1 VSKVNIVN
9 LEEELQSSYIDYA
22 MSVII
27 SRAIPDVRD
36 GLKPVQRR
44 ILYGMYNVNNL
55 HNQPTR
61 KSAKIVGEVMGKF
74 HPHGD
79 AAIYDT
85 LVRMAQD
92 FAMNHTLVEGQGNFG
107 SVDGDPPAAMR
118 YTEVRLSKIAEE
130 LLNDLDKETVNF
142 VPNFDNTEKE
152 PELLPSAFP
161 NLLVNGAAGIAV
173 GVATSV
179 PPHNLGEICDAVIH
193 LLGHKEA
200 TVEELL
206 GIIKGPDFPTGG
218 IAIMSGNALNGYKFG
233 KGQLHIKAKASID
246 DKKNRILISEMPYN
260 VNKASFVENVAHLA
274 RDKKIVGIRDIRD
287 ESDRQGISVV
297 IELKDGANPQ
307 QTLNQLFKHTQLE
320 VTFPI
325 NCLAVHG
332 KTLRSMNV
340 LQLLSAF
347 ISHRRDVVTRRST
360 YELNVA
366 KDRLHIVDGLLIALL
381 NIDAIIKTIK
391 GSAEIAEARAG
402 LKSGFGL
409 TDKQA
414 NAILDMK
421 LSRITRLENESLN
434 REKSEL
440 DGRIS
445 HYSGVL
451 ADPTKV
457 DAIIKAE
464 TLEIRKK
471 YARPRRTEIQYVDEF
486 SSIEDEDL
494 IADEQITLI
503 LTHSGYVKRLNV
515 SNYHEQDRGGKG
527 IIAMN
532 LKEGD
537 LVKNVTTAKSKDYIL
552 FVTDQGRIYWL
563 KAYNIPEGSRYSEGR
578 SVANLLN
585 LEGEK
590 IVTMFNIKDFANS
603 KIMFLTA
610 KGLVKKIN
618 ASLFSKP
625 RSTGVRAIT
634 LRQGDTIADA
644 VVYKKEEF
652 VIVTT
657 RSGKAIKF
665 KEASVRTLGRSAA
678 GVRGIRLHGED
689 VSKNVIAASDSGSL
703 LTVSD
708 KGYGK
713 ITEVARYRVQG
724 RGGGGVINMK
734 VNDKTGPVAK
744 SLFVSNE
751 AKVLLLM
758 NSSGVSITIPIA
770 SIRIT
775 GRSASGVRVMKLAPG
790 TKVIDA
796 RVMEGQQPSNIPQP
810 ASPAAKQ

>member
-44 ILYGMYNVNNL
+44 ILYGMYNINNL
-55 HNQPTR
+55 HSQPTK

-85 LVRMAQD
+85 MVRMAQD
-92 FAMNHTLVEGQGNFG
+92 FAMNHLLVEGQGNFG
-107 SVDGDPPAAMR
+107 SMDGDPPAAMR
-118 YTEVRLSKIAEE
+118 YTEVRLTKMAEE

-142 VPNFDNTEKE
+142 IPNFDNTEKE

-179 PPHNLGEICDAVIH
+179 PPHNLGEICDAVAH
-193 LLGHKEA
+193 MLEHKEA
-200 TVEELL
+200 TVEDLL

-218 IAIMSGNALNGYKFG
+218 IAVMSGNALNGYKFG
-233 KGQLHIKAKASID
+233 KGQLHIKARTSID
-246 DKKNRILISEMPYN
+246 EKKNRIIVSEMPYN
-260 VNKASFVENVAHLA
+260 VNKATFVETVAHLA
-274 RDKKIVGIRDIRD
+274 RDKKIIGIRDIRD

-297 IELKDGANPQ
+297 VELKEGVNPQ
-307 QTLNQLFKHTQLE
+307 QILNQLFKHTQLE

-347 ISHRRDVVTRRST
+347 ISHRRDVITRRST

-366 KDRLHIVDGLLIALL
+366 KDRLHLVEGLLIAITR
-381 NIDAIIKTIK
+381 IDAIIKAIK
-391 GSAEIAEARAG
+391 ESGEISEARKG
-402 LKSGFGL
+402 LMSGFGL
-409 TDKQA
+409 TEKQA

-421 LSRITRLENESLN
+421 LSRLTKLENDSLN
-434 REKSEL
+434 REKAEL
-440 DGRIS
+440 ERKME
-445 HYSGVL
+445 HYAGIL
-451 ADPTKV
+451 ADPAKV
-457 DAIIKAE
+457 DGIVKAE
-464 TLEIRKK
+464 TLEIRRK
-471 YARPRRTEIQYVDEF
+471 YARPRRTEIQFVDEF
-486 SSIEDEDL
+486 AGIEDEDL
-494 IADEQITLI
+494 ISDEPVTLI
-503 LTHSGYVKRLNV
+503 LTNSGYVKRLNV
-515 SNYHEQDRGGKG
+515 TNYHEQERGGRG
-527 IIAMN
+527 VIAMN

-537 LVKNVTTAKSKDYIL
+537 FVKHVTTAKNKDYVMFI
-552 FVTDQGRIYWL
+552 TDQGRIYWL
-563 KAYNIPEGSRYSEGR
+563 KAYNVPEGSRYSEGR

-590 IVTMFNIKDFANS
+590 VVTMFNIKDFANS
-603 KIMFLTA
+603 RIFFLTA

-634 LRQGDTIADA
+634 LRQGDTIADT

-657 RSGKAIKF
+657 RNGKAIKF

-689 VSKNVIAASDSGSL
+689 AAKNVIAASESGSL

-713 ITEVARYRVQG
+713 ITEVTRYRIQG
-724 RGGGGVINMK
+724 RGGGGVINMR
-734 VNDKTGPVAK
+734 VNDKTGPVAR
-744 SLFVSNE
+744 SLFVDNE

-775 GRSASGVRVMKLAPG
+775 GRSASGVRLMKLSPG
-790 TKVIDA
+790 AKVIAA
-796 RVMEGQQPSNIPQP
+796 RIMGGAAGEP
-810 ASPAAKQ
+810 AVVPGAPI

>member
-44 ILYGMYNVNNL
+44 ILYGMYNLNNF
-55 HNQPTR
+55 HSQPTK
-61 KSAKIVGEVMGKF
+61 KSARVVGEVMGKF

-79 AAIYDT
+79 AAIYET

-92 FAMNHTLVEGQGNFG
+92 FTMNHTLAEGQGNFG

-118 YTEVRLSKIAEE
+118 YTEVRLAKIAEE
-130 LLNDLDKETVNF
+130 LLNDLDKDTVNF

-152 PELLPSAFP
+152 PELLPSSFP

-179 PPHNLGEICDAVIH
+179 PPHNLGEICDAVAQILDNKDTTVDD
-193 LLGHKEA
+193 LLK
-200 TVEELL
+200 
-206 GIIKGPDFPTGG
+206 IIKGPDFPTGG

-233 KGQLHIKAKASID
+233 KGQLHIKAKTSVD
-246 DKKNRILISEMPYN
+246 EKKGRIVISEMPYN
-260 VNKASFVENVAHLA
+260 VNKATFVETVAHLA
-274 RDKKIVGIRDIRD
+274 RDKKIIGIKDIRD
-287 ESDRQGISVV
+287 ESDRQGLSVV
-297 IELKDGANPQ
+297 IELKEGVNPQ
-307 QTLNQLFKHTQLE
+307 QILNQLFKHTQLE

-325 NCLAVHG
+325 NCLAVYG

-347 ISHRRDVVTRRST
+347 IAHRRDVVTRRST

-366 KDRLHIVDGLLIALL
+366 KDRLHLVDGLLIAITR
-381 NIDAIIKTIK
+381 IDAIIKKIK
-391 GSAEIAEARAG
+391 ESGEVSEARKA
-402 LKSGFGL
+402 LMSGFGL
-409 TDKQA
+409 TEKQA

-421 LSRITRLENESLN
+421 LSRLTKLENDSLD
-434 REKSEL
+434 REKAEL
-440 DGRIS
+440 EKKIG
-445 HYSGVL
+445 HYSGIL
-451 ADPTKV
+451 ADPAKV
-457 DAIIKAE
+457 DGIIRAE
-464 TLEIRKK
+464 TLEIRRK
-471 YARPRRTEIQYVDEF
+471 YARPRRTEIQFVDEF
-486 SSIEDEDL
+486 AGIEDEDL
-494 IADEQITLI
+494 ISDEHVTLI
-503 LTHSGYVKRLNV
+503 LTNSGYVKRLNV
-515 SNYHEQDRGGKG
+515 STYHEQERGGKG
-527 IIAMN
+527 VIAMN
-532 LKEGD
+532 LKDGD
-537 LVKNVTTAKSKDYIL
+537 FVKHVTTAKSKDYVL
-552 FVTDQGRIYWL
+552 FITDQGRIYWL
-563 KAYNIPEGSRYSEGR
+563 KAYNVPEGSRYSEGR

-590 IVTMFNIKDFANS
+590 VVTLFNIKDFSNS
-603 KIMFLTA
+603 KIFFLTS

-618 ASLFSKP
+618 ASLFAKP

-634 LRQGDTIADA
+634 LRQGDTIADT

-657 RSGKAIKF
+657 RNGKAIKF
-665 KEASVRTLGRSAA
+665 KEASVRALGRSAA
-678 GVRGIRLHGED
+678 GVRGIRLHGDD
-689 VSKNVIAASDSGSL
+689 VAKNVIAASESGSL

-713 ITEVARYRVQG
+713 ITEVTKYRIQG
-724 RGGGGVINMK
+724 RGGGGVINMR
-734 VNDKTGPVAK
+734 VNEKTGPVAR
-744 SLFVSNE
+744 SLFVNNE
-751 AKVLLLM
+751 AKALLLM

-775 GRSASGVRVMKLAPG
+775 GRSASGVRLMKLAPG
-790 TKVIDA
+790 AKVIAA
-796 RVMEGQQPSNIPQP
+796 RVMGATP
-810 ASPAAKQ
+810 ADSARVPAATI